1 MAGKYGLG
9 ETDITNISANEP
21 IIPLTDFNFPN
32 TFVPGINGVLL
43 NRFLSKRINCPPEV
57 EEQNKREKMNTP
69 KLGLALGSGSARG
82 WSHIGIIRGLA
93 EMGIKPDIVCGCSA
107 GALVGGIYAAGYMDE
122 LETWAKK
129 LDWKEVF
136 SLFDIRLT
144 GGGVIVGDRLI
155 NFFKN
160 YVGDQTTIES
170 LPLPYASVATVLETG
185 REVWLKEG
193 LLLDAIRAS
202 MSFPGIMEPVFMGSK
217 WLIDGGLVNPVPVS
231 ICRAMGADIII
242 AVNLNS
248 DIVGRHFEDTHD
260 PDEKDGTSMDEES
273 SHSFGS
279 KVQTR
284 IRHGFESFISQI
296 GSGSK
301 KNKTP
306 GLFEV
311 IAGTVNIMQDRITRS
326 RMAGDPPDIIL
337 EPRLR
342 HLGLLEFY
350 RAQEAIDEGF
360 KCISRMKESINHL
373 IIPKL
378 KKEKGD
384 IK

>member
-1 MAGKYGLG
+1 M
-9 ETDITNISANEP
+9 D
-21 IIPLTDFNFPN
+21 
-32 TFVPGINGVLL
+32 
-43 NRFLSKRINCPPEV
+43 R
-57 EEQNKREKMNTP
+57 P
-69 KLGLALGSGSARG
+69 KIGLALGSGSARG

-93 EMGIKPDIVCGCSA
+93 EMGIRPDIICGCSA
-107 GALVGGIYAAGYMDE
+107 GALVGGIYAAGYLDD
-122 LETWAKK
+122 LEAWAKK
-129 LDWKEVF
+129 LDWKEVV

-160 YVGDQTTIES
+160 VVGGDTTIES
-170 LPLPYASVATVLETG
+170 LPLPFASVATVLTTG

-202 MSFPGIMEPVFMGSK
+202 MSFPGIMEPVFLNEK

-231 ICRAMGADIII
+231 ACRAMGADIII

-248 DIVGRHFEDTHD
+248 DLVGRHF
-260 PDEKDGTSMDEES
+260 PDHHELEEKAEESEEES

-279 KVQTR
+279 RVQTR
-284 IRHGFESFISQI
+284 IWSGLESIFTQFW
-296 GSGSK
+296 GAEK
-301 KNKTP
+301 KNKAP

-311 IAGTVNIMQDRITRS
+311 IAGTINIMQDRITRS

-350 RAQEAIDEGF
+350 RAQEAIDEGL
-360 KCISRMKESINHL
+360 KCVSRMKEAIHQIVS
-373 IIPKL
+373 PKV
-378 KKEKGD
+378 KGVK
-384 IK
+384 IA